1 MYILGKKENTMKN
14 KKKQSPL
21 LSAAKAVGVILAF
34 IFPGAMAIPA
44 GAGIMSHRDS
54 YGDELWA
61 QGLLLLISGAAMIVG
76 ALLCISRKELPNIL
90 ALVLD
95 IPGIVLCMAMLYKI
109 ADHADRAGW
118 SDKFT
123 MEPISEMYKERLIP
137 CVIPA
142 ALILVTALVQLFSEE
157 VTSARRQRKKLRTER
172 ENAPAP
178 PIIGDDSQ

>member
-1 MYILGKKENTMKN
+1 MKKN
-14 KKKQSPL
+14 KKQSPL

-95 IPGIVLCMAMLYKI
+95 IPGIVL
-109 ADHADRAGW
+109 
-118 SDKFT
+118 
-123 MEPISEMYKERLIP
+123 
-137 CVIPA
+137 
-142 ALILVTALVQLFSEE
+142 
-157 VTSARRQRKKLRTER
+157 
-172 ENAPAP
+172 
-178 PIIGDDSQ
+178 